1 VLRARRWDWL
11 GGIRRT
17 WHKWAASLK
26 RKWKQVDC
34 FHEENI
40 EESGWPCGVV
50 VESAT
55 AAGGGVNRRRS
66 FMGWLFPL
74 RLVEGR

>member
-11 GGIRRT
+11 GGTRRT

-55 AAGGGVNRRRS
+55 AAGVGGQSTEKFHGLTVP
-66 FMGWLFPL
+66 FEAG
-74 RLVEGR
+74 